1 MLFATTFAKSRDSED
16 SNQPISPSSGKRER
30 SSSPRSA
37 VSPFSTKSRHV
48 LIPARY
54 GRCCSPRH
62 TPNSR
67 TWWWQ
72 LSINVKLH
80 SRPLQKRRR
89 CLTKISSAG
98 AGGPKAQHDEE
109 LKNIIFVVFYESD
122 TRMQGNE
129 DKHAVLPTSAE
140 VMTAATDAPRME
152 QAIVMLVAHAMV
164 SYRAP
169 SIRQSYTLAVA
180 TKEEASRNADADA
193 IAEERNKRYAP
204 ANAVMVKL
212 NAVLFDP
219 PATPDGNA
227 TGSGGKKASS
237 RNTAARKPQK

>member
-1 MLFATTFAKSRDSED
+1 MLFPEAYSKLED
-16 SNQPISPSSGKRER
+16 LVVAIINKCQAALE
-30 SSSPRSA
+30 A
-37 VSPFSTKSRHV
+37 STKTEEMPYKNIICRC
-48 LIPARY
+48 
-54 GRCCSPRH
+54 GR
-62 TPNSR
+62 
-67 TWWWQ
+67 
-72 LSINVKLH
+72 
-80 SRPLQKRRR
+80 
-89 CLTKISSAG
+89 
-98 AGGPKAQHDEE
+98 PKAQHDEE